1 MFDDAILET
10 PQNFNA
16 GRPAYHYLHFATGA
30 HACFGRYI
38 SQVQITQI
46 LKPILQLKG
55 LALAGPPVYA
65 GPFPDK
71 LQITGT

>member
-1 MFDDAILET
+1 MFDDAILDA

-38 SQVQITQI
+38 SEVQVTQI
-46 LKPILQLKG
+46 LKPILKLKG

-71 LQITGT
+71 LQITGS

>member
-1 MFDDAILET
+1 
-10 PQNFNA
+10 
-16 GRPAYHYLHFATGA
+16 LHFATGA

-38 SQVQITQI
+38 SEVQVTQI
-46 LKPILQLKG
+46 LKPILKLKG

-71 LQITGT
+71 LQITGS